1 MSSPGKIAADS
12 PAVTLTVEPT
22 TALID
27 EQVKIQVRGLN
38 PGQLVSIQTQVFTE
52 SGTTKFVSSAN
63 YRANNNGSV
72 SVQTDPSL
80 GGSFTG
86 VEPMG
91 PFWSLAP
98 APEHAKKFSRLIK
111 YDVGTPFVFTFDVVD
126 HQGEGKNEVL
136 ASATIKRCFIADYV
150 EALPI
155 KSGHAEG
162 VLFLPEKRES
172 SDPLP
177 VVIDIRG
184 LGMQPPM
191 DRAALLASHGFAVI
205 SYHYLAA
212 MVRQG
217 VTGCIE
223 SQGFLDLMDYI
234 RSHPRLDETRVGMS
248 TSCFGTAVGIQ
259 AATTLPF
266 KIKCFMGVGFLDFF
280 YALIGWRRPD
290 CSEIEPYGPI
300 SSQSEKWVDE
310 AGKTRFCFSDLE
322 KYNISEGDEQIV
334 AIEKMEC
341 PMLMFGL
348 GDDKHI
354 PSLRSM
360 QRCLDRLKKVGKEEL
375 VEYVLLP
382 GHGHFLEAPYQ
393 PNCPASRFS
402 PPDMSGPYI
411 AVWGGDDAKAVALKR
426 GSLLGNNRSNS
437 FASTLLP
444 LPRTELIEAN

>member
-1 MSSPGKIAADS
+1 MAAVNRVRNIKRLLNCATAYHGKAEDRMLSPNFPAHQKRSERSVAPVSSKFEQVALSHVMSSPGKIAADS

-27 EQVKIQVRGLN
+27 EQIKIQVRGLN

-126 HQGEGKNEVL
+126 HQGDGKNGVL

-177 VVIDIRG
+177 VVVDIRG

-217 VTGCIE
+217 PDGLHPVTPSPGRNARRYV
-223 SQGFLDLMDYI
+223 DLMLRHRCRHSGRDN
-234 RSHPRLDETRVGMS
+234 SS
-248 TSCFGTAVGIQ
+248 AAV
-259 AATTLPF
+259 
-266 KIKCFMGVGFLDFF
+266 
-280 YALIGWRRPD
+280 
-290 CSEIEPYGPI
+290 
-300 SSQSEKWVDE
+300 
-310 AGKTRFCFSDLE
+310 
-322 KYNISEGDEQIV
+322 
-334 AIEKMEC
+334 
-341 PMLMFGL
+341 
-348 GDDKHI
+348 
-354 PSLRSM
+354 
-360 QRCLDRLKKVGKEEL
+360 
-375 VEYVLLP
+375 
-382 GHGHFLEAPYQ
+382 
-393 PNCPASRFS
+393 
-402 PPDMSGPYI
+402 
-411 AVWGGDDAKAVALKR
+411 
-426 GSLLGNNRSNS
+426 
-437 FASTLLP
+437 
-444 LPRTELIEAN
+444 